1 MTFGTI
7 FVRVGKSFRLW
18 FLSTDGRF
26 WRSDMQSYQLAPL
39 ISPEDL
45 ERRLD
50 DMAAIINNDY
60 EGKSLLLIG
69 ILKGSFIFLAD
80 LARRLK
86 VPVEIDFVRLA
97 SYGENTETSGTI
109 QITKDIEL
117 PVEGRDVLLVED
129 IVDTGM
135 TMTWYLDKLR
145 SYSPASIKICALIDK
160 YERRKANVP
169 IDYVCISLEKG
180 FVVGYGLDFSERHR
194 NLPGIYEVQFT

>member
-1 MTFGTI
+1 
-7 FVRVGKSFRLW
+7 
-18 FLSTDGRF
+18 
-26 WRSDMQSYQLAPL
+26 MQNYQLTPL

-45 ERRLD
+45 QRHLD
-50 DMAAIINNDY
+50 EMADVINNDY
-60 EGKSLLLIG
+60 KGKSLLLIG

-86 VPVEIDFVRLA
+86 IPVEIDFVRLT
-97 SYGENTETSGTI
+97 SYGANTETSGKI

-129 IVDTGM
+129 IVDTG
-135 TMTWYLDKLR
+135 TTLAWYLDKLQ
-145 SYSPASIKICALIDK
+145 SHSPASIRICALIDK
-160 YERRKANVP
+160 YERRSVNVP
-169 IDYVCISLEKG
+169 IDYVCIPLEKG